1 MRYNGEVMTHPKK
14 QAMKRTAHMDHRA
27 IAERLSVARAE
38 AQLTPPPST
47 DPHYTLSDAYAVAQL
62 HFEAARASG
71 ATPVGRKIGF
81 TNPVAWPSMALN
93 TPVWG
98 FVYDTTVF
106 DAASGIATHDLRGA
120 LQPKIEPEIMFG
132 LKAGVLGVADPVKA
146 LEAVEWIALGFE
158 VVSCPY
164 PDWQFKG
171 VDAVSSFGLHRAL
184 FVGKKRMVSATDS
197 LPDLVAA
204 LEQVTAKIYKND
216 VVAGEGSGKIV
227 LGNPARALAA
237 LAVVVANQP
246 QFAPLGAGEIISSG
260 TLTPPPTIA
269 AGDVIRA
276 EVAGLDLAPVTVR
289 FG

>member
-1 MRYNGEVMTHPKK
+1 
-14 QAMKRTAHMDHRA
+14 MKGYEQMDHRA
-27 IAERLSVARAE
+27 IADRLSAARAD
-38 AQLTPPPST
+38 AHLMAPPST
-47 DPHYTLSDAYAVAQL
+47 DPHYTLTDAYAVAQI
-62 HFEAARASG
+62 HVAAARASG

-81 TNPVAWPSMALN
+81 TNPVAWPNMGLN

-106 DAASGIATHDLRGA
+106 DAASGTVTHDMRGA

-132 LKAGVLGVADPVKA
+132 LKAGVLGVVDPVKA

-184 FVGKKRMVSATDS
+184 FVGEKRMIGATDS

-204 LEQVTAKIYKND
+204 LGTVAPSFWATRPGRLPLWPWSLPINRNLRRWLQVKSS
-216 VVAGEGSGKIV
+216 VVG
-227 LGNPARALAA
+227 R
-237 LAVVVANQP
+237 
-246 QFAPLGAGEIISSG
+246 
-260 TLTPPPTIA
+260 
-269 AGDVIRA
+269 
-276 EVAGLDLAPVTVR
+276 
-289 FG
+289 